1 MSVADAERYDEN
13 QRHGGH
19 APGAHALRA
28 APGAPFPRQAQDAR
42 PQRDGHAQA
51 RRYPRITVVHE
62 CPHSALCAGY
72 DRGVCPIAGVVAE
85 VPETVLVCPVDT
97 YVLHARD
104 GRGDADE

>member
-1 MSVADAERYDEN
+1 M
-13 QRHGGH
+13 
-19 APGAHALRA
+19 
-28 APGAPFPRQAQDAR
+28 
-42 PQRDGHAQA
+42 
-51 RRYPRITVVHE
+51 HE